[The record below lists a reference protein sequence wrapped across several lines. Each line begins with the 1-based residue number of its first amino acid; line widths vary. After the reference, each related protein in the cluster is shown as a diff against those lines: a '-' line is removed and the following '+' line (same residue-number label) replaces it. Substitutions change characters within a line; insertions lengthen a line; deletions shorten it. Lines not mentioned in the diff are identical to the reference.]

1 VLWFWLVLRPFFT
14 FLLFLGWWPRY
25 RGIDNVPVR
34 GPAVLASNHQSIADH
49 FFTPLPLRRRIF
61 FVAKSQNVG
70 GKGVKGL
77 IGRMFFT
84 AVGAVPVDHTG
95 GRGTEAALATG
106 LRILGEGKLLG
117 IYPEGTRAPDRRL
130 YKGKTGVAWLALKA
144 RVPVVPVAVTGMSDV
159 LPVGRR
165 LPRLGTRPTVRFG
178 EPLDF
183 SQYYGR
189 EHDPAVR
196 RQVTDEIMRAIQGLS
211 GQQYVDAYAAHA
223 KNQRAVEAA

>member
-1 VLWFWLVLRPFFT
+1 VLWFWLVLRPVFT
-14 FLLFLGWWPRY
+14 LFLFLGWWPRY
-25 RGIDNVPVR
+25 RGVDNIPIR
-34 GPAVLASNHQSIADH
+34 GAAVLASNHQSIADH

-61 FVAKSQNVG
+61 FVAKSQNVF

-77 IGRMFFT
+77 VGRMFFT

-95 GRGTEAALATG
+95 GRTTEAALATG

-117 IYPEGTRAPDRRL
+117 IYPEGTRAPDGRL

-144 RVPVVPVAVTGMSDV
+144 GVPVVPVAVTGMSRI

-165 LPRLGTRPTVRFG
+165 LPRLGTRPTVHFG

-183 SQYYGR
+183 SQYHGQQQ
-189 EHDPAVR
+189 DPAVR
-196 RQVTDEIMRAIQGLS
+196 RWVTDEIMRAIQGLS
-211 GQQYVDAYAAHA
+211 GQEYVDDYAAHA
-223 KNQRAVEAA
+223 KIQRAA